1 MLYLL
6 LIYHGI
12 LKQYIHLLLWS
23 THQSHLFLCG
33 PTNFRHIIL
42 AFFQQQKITL
52 NFILTYIVFEHTM
65 DISRAYIMP
74 LFFYFQLKYIHK
86 YRETHTYTPMCIC
99 IFAQNIR
106 PVLSGFFS
114 SVLCVT
120 SRAPYSC
127 RGLYSCDS
135 VSVGTHIHIHTF
147 IHARIL
153 SFSTHANRCCA
164 YISLYTLRPLKIV

>member
-1 MLYLL
+1 MLYLF
-6 LIYHGI
+6 LIYLGI

-86 YRETHTYTPMCIC
+86 YRQAHTYTPMCIC

-106 PVLSGFFS
+106 PVLSFFFHRFFAS
-114 SVLCVT
+114 
-120 SRAPYSC
+120 P
-127 RGLYSCDS
+127 
-135 VSVGTHIHIHTF
+135 VGPP
-147 IHARIL
+147 IHAG
-153 SFSTHANRCCA
+153 A
-164 YISLYTLRPLKIV
+164 YIHVTLFLWVHIYIHSHTRVFSCFQHTLIDAAPTSVCIPYDH